1 MRDGCACLA
10 SARRFGNLS
19 CRLADAGISGVRT
32 ITLEE
37 RCALSI
43 FTKKG
48 SEAAAAAT
56 AEKDTKGSAIVSF
69 NGGTTLKVRV
79 KSADD
84 TVEYYGYGMFGKV
97 NTFVPKQP
105 AERNAKGFI
114 TSGATAWDR
123 AADYYYGQSKEA
135 KERGDEKAA
144 EELSKKGYLYKGK
157 PRYLI
162 GLGSLETGEDIVVDL
177 TAKQGKTVIAAM
189 QKYAKKLDKVAF
201 ELSKTGSST
210 DTVVT
215 LTPILDMDED
225 LTDAERTNFA
235 KCGEKPF
242 DFALFEDCLYLAD
255 ETEQT
260 KNLVVAGFDI
270 GILGLTLGAGA
281 QPGASEPEQPPA
293 DDDLPQF

>member
-1 MRDGCACLA
+1 M
-10 SARRFGNLS
+10 
-19 CRLADAGISGVRT
+19 
-32 ITLEE
+32 
-37 RCALSI
+37 SI

-48 SEAAAAAT
+48 SEAVAAAT

-79 KSADD
+79 KSVED
-84 TVEYYGYGMFGKV
+84 TAEYYGYGIYNKV

-114 TSGATAWDR
+114 TTNPTVWDQ
-123 AADYYYGQSKEA
+123 AANYYYGLAKET

-162 GLGSLETGEDIVVDL
+162 GLGSLETGENIVVDL

-225 LTDAERTNFA
+225 LTDAECVNFA

-242 DFALFEDCLYLAD
+242 DFALFDDCLYLAD
-255 ETEQT
+255 ETEQI

-270 GILGLTLGAGA
+270 GILGLTLGANTQSNA
-281 QPGASEPEQPPA
+281 TTPDASEPTGAPIEISDA
-293 DDDLPQF
+293 DLPF

>member
-1 MRDGCACLA
+1 M
-10 SARRFGNLS
+10 
-19 CRLADAGISGVRT
+19 
-32 ITLEE
+32 
-37 RCALSI
+37 SI

-48 SEAAAAAT
+48 SEAVAAAT

-79 KSADD
+79 KSVED
-84 TVEYYGYGMFGKV
+84 TAEYYGYGMFGKV

-114 TSGATAWDR
+114 TANPTVWDR
-123 AADYYYGQSKEA
+123 AADHYYGLA
-135 KERGDEKAA
+135 KAAKDRGDEA
-144 EELSKKGYLYKGK
+144 EEKKAKDAAYLFKGK

-162 GLGSLETGEDIVVDL
+162 GLGSIETGEDIVVDL

-225 LTDAERTNFA
+225 LTDQERSNFTR
-235 KCGEKPF
+235 CGEKPF
-242 DFALFEDCLYLAD
+242 DFALFDDCLYLAD
-255 ETEQT
+255 ETEQI
-260 KNLVVAGFDI
+260 KNLVIAGFDI

-281 QPGASEPEQPPA
+281 NANNTQGDGKPIEIS
-293 DDDLPQF
+293 DDDLPF